1 MRTATLT
8 RLESTDDYTLGQLI
22 ADGLAVHTL
31 EPPWRDN
38 ARGVSCI
45 PPGHYECERRK
56 SPRYGET
63 YWLLDTDPRQFILIH
78 PGNVVRHTK
87 GCILPGQRVG
97 WLEGQRAVLLSRPAV
112 REIED
117 YFGHQSFELEII

>member
-1 MRTATLT
+1 MRTATLE
-8 RLESTDDYTLGQLI
+8 RLESTDAYTLGRLF
-22 ADGLAVHTL
+22 ADGLLLHTL
-31 EPPWRDN
+31 EPSWRDN

-45 PPGHYECERRK
+45 PPGRYECERRK

-97 WLEGQRAVLLSRPAV
+97 WLEGQRAVLLSRTAV

>member
-1 MRTATLT
+1 MRIATLE
-8 RLESTDDYTLGQLI
+8 RLESTADYTLGQLV
-22 ADGLAVHTL
+22 ADGLTVHTL

-45 PPGHYECERRK
+45 PPGRYECARRK

-78 PGNVVRHTK
+78 PGNLARHTR

-97 WLEGQRAVLLSRPAV
+97 WLDRQRAVLLSRAAV
-112 REIED
+112 REIEAL
-117 YFGHQSFELEII
+117 FANEPFTLEII

>member
-1 MRTATLT
+1 MRTATLK
-8 RLESTDDYTLGQLI
+8 RLESTDAYTLGRLI

-38 ARGVSCI
+38 ARGLSCI
-45 PPGHYECERRK
+45 PPGRYDCERRV

-63 YWLLDTDPRQFILIH
+63 YWLRDTDPRQFILIH
-78 PGNVVRHTK
+78 PGNLARHTR

-97 WLEGQRAVLLSRPAV
+97 RLEGQRAVLLSRAAV
-112 REIED
+112 REIEAV
-117 YFGHQSFELEII
+117 FANEPFTLEII